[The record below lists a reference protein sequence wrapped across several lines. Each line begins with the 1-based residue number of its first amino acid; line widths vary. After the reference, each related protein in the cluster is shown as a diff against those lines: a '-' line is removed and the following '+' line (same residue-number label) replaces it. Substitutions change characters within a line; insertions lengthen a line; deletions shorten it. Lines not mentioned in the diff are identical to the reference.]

1 MSLVKYLSA
10 NGKRILAEIPWDR
23 EVTSVDLQKKLPD
36 LSTREIAMVI
46 SYELAAGFVTK
57 ERRKVGYD
65 EYMFYQRFR

>member
-1 MSLVKYLSA
+1 MSLLKYLSA

-23 EVTSVDLQKKLPD
+23 EISSGGIQKKLPD

-46 SYELAAGFVTK
+46 NYELAAGFVKK

-65 EYMFYQRFR
+65 EYLFYQRFR